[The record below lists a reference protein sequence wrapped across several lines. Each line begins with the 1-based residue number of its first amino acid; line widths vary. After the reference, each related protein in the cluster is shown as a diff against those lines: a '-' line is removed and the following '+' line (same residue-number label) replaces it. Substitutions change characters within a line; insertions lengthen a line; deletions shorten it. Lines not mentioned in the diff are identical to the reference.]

1 MIMWINKFSNVTSVS
16 QHEVDLSPTD
26 WIEIPEN
33 LSLNVNQIFSV
44 INDEVVIQDLP
55 NLDDYLTK
63 LKQTRNILLS
73 LSDKYLLP
81 DYRISQEDRESLI
94 IARNSLRDFPLSYV
108 QGSKLS
114 ELVDLSIMKKLN
126 IYEPSLMDFV

>member
-1 MIMWINKFSNVTSVS
+1 MWINKFSNVTSVS